1 MGHYRRVSEHQS
13 CRAGL

>member
-1 MGHYRRVSEHQS
+1 MGHYRRISEHQS

>member
-1 MGHYRRVSEHQS
+1 MGHYRCISEHQS